1 MDTHAL
7 RMERFRAAGLYFVTC
22 EALSRGRSTLE
33 IVRQAL
39 DGGVRL
45 IQLREKEKTTRELF
59 ELALGVRRLCD
70 AYDALLIINDRVDLA
85 LATNA
90 DGVHLGND
98 DLLPSVAR
106 RLFPD
111 GVIGVSTH
119 SEVEATGL
127 ETSGASY
134 FNIGPI
140 FTTNTKVWN
149 DAFIGVDK
157 IRSIAS
163 CCSLPFTVMG
173 GINRGNLE
181 QVVAKGARTVAMVS
195 AITKADDPVSECRQL
210 LAIIK
215 G

>member
-1 MDTHAL
+1 MDRHAR
-7 RMERFRAAGLYFVTC
+7 RMERFKAAGLYFVTG
-22 EALSRGRSTLE
+22 ETLSNGRSTLE
-33 IVRQAL
+33 IVRRAL

-45 IQLREKEKTTRELF
+45 VQLREKEKTTRELF
-59 ELALGVRRLCD
+59 DLAGKVRRLCD
-70 AYDALLIINDRVDLA
+70 EYDALLIINDRVDLA
-85 LATNA
+85 LASEA

-98 DLLPSVAR
+98 DLPPAAAR
-106 RLFPD
+106 RLFPN

-119 SEVEATGL
+119 SEAEATGL

-140 FTTNTKVWN
+140 FPTKTKAWA
-149 DAFIGVDK
+149 DEFLGVDK

-181 QVVAKGARTVAMVS
+181 QVVAAGARTIAVVS
-195 AITKADDPVSECRQL
+195 AITKADDPTFECRQM
-210 LAIIK
+210 LAAIK
-215 G
+215 F

>member
-1 MDTHAL
+1 M
-7 RMERFRAAGLYFVTC
+7 
-22 EALSRGRSTLE
+22 
-33 IVRQAL
+33 AL

-59 ELALGVRRLCD
+59 ELAGTVRRLCD
-70 AYDALLIINDRVDLA
+70 EYDALLIINDRVDLA
-85 LATNA
+85 LAVNA

-98 DLLPSVAR
+98 DLPPESAR

-111 GVIGVSTH
+111 GIIGVSTH
-119 SEVEATGL
+119 SEAEATGL

-140 FTTNTKVWN
+140 FPTQTKAWE
-149 DAFIGVDK
+149 DEFLGVDK
-157 IRSIAS
+157 IPSIAA

-173 GINRGNLE
+173 GINRSNLK
-181 QVVAKGARTVAMVS
+181 QVVAAGARTVAVVS
-195 AITKADDPVSECRQL
+195 AITKSDDPVSECQQM
-210 LAIIK
+210 LATIN